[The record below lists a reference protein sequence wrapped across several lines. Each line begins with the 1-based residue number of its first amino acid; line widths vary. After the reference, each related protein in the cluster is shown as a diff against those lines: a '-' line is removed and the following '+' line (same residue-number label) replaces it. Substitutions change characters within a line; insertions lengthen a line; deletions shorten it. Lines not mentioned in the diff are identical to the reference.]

1 MKQTYEVH
9 ITANAVRD
17 MKIRAASAREA
28 MEIAESR
35 IRDMSGPWSIQ
46 LPGSGDEHFSVHRVS
61 DGEFVGP
68 DSADGFTD
76 EDEEDDEA

>member
-9 ITANAVRD
+9 VTASAVRD
-17 MKIRAASAREA
+17 MKVRAASAREA

-35 IRDMSGPWSIQ
+35 IRAWSGPWSIQ
-46 LPGSGDEHFSVHRVS
+46 MPGAGDEHFSVHRAA

-76 EDEEDDEA
+76 EDGE